1 MELRPGDCTGFVRPI
16 VGVQAPERLLPL
28 GHVLHA
34 WNIAPALWSDHHSHR
49 SDGMRAPTTPANY
62 AQVRLPVPDGDI
74 AREAAAGLAGLPR
87 SLPCKLFY
95 DAAGCALFAAI
106 CETPEYYLRR
116 SEAAIFAS
124 RMEAIAGRI
133 GPVNAVIEPGAGN
146 CNKAATLLA
155 ALTAQH
161 FVALDIAPEVLAP
174 GASAIAR
181 QHPELTVRA
190 IVMDFVRDI
199 EAAGPWLPE
208 HGRRLVFYPGS
219 SIGNFLPG
227 ECVALL
233 ARFAQLAGR
242 EGGLL
247 IGFDAKKE
255 ARRLHAAY
263 NDAAGLTARFNR
275 NLLARLNREC
285 DAGFDLEAFEHYA
298 MYRPDLGRIEM
309 HLVCHRTQTVRLDGQ
324 EFEIRD
330 GEALHTENAY
340 KYLVEEFDA
349 LAHAAGWSAQ
359 DGWCDPAGDFWLRYY
374 TTSPSGERA
383 S

>member
-1 MELRPGDCTGFVRPI
+1 
-16 VGVQAPERLLPL
+16 
-28 GHVLHA
+28 
-34 WNIAPALWSDHHSHR
+34 
-49 SDGMRAPTTPANY
+49 MRAPIAPANY
-62 AQVRLPVPDGDI
+62 AQVRLPLPDGQI
-74 AREAAAGLAGLPR
+74 AREAAAGLAAHPR

-95 DAAGCALFAAI
+95 DATGCTLFTAI

-116 SEAAIFAS
+116 SEATIFAS
-124 RMEAIAGRI
+124 RMQSIAERI
-133 GPVNAVIEPGAGN
+133 GPVAAVIEPGAGN
-146 CNKAATLLA
+146 CDKAAVLLA
-155 ALTAQH
+155 ALSARH
-161 FVALDIAPEVLAP
+161 FVPLDIAPDVLAP
-174 GASAIAR
+174 GAATIAR
-181 QHPELTVRA
+181 QHPGLTVRA

-199 EAAGPWLPE
+199 EAAAPWLPE

-219 SIGNFLPG
+219 SIGNFLPA
-227 ECVALL
+227 ESVALL
-233 ARFAQLAGR
+233 ARFARLAGR

-285 DAGFDLEAFEHYA
+285 DAGFELEAFEHYA
-298 MYRPDLGRIEM
+298 MYRPELGRIEM

-324 EFEIRD
+324 EFEIRA

-340 KYLVEEFDA
+340 KYQAEEFDA
-349 LAHAAGWSAQ
+349 LAHAAGWSTH